1 MPRKSSYRDWKV
13 IKKVKRL
20 SKRAEIPGQPPVER
34 LYAVIRCP
42 FCRQKMECV
51 ANRVDQLKSV
61 VAKSHL
67 RHCKR
72 APFASSETPR
82 PEASEGKARQKK
94 GKKL

>member
-1 MPRKSSYRDWKV
+1 MPRKSAYRDWKV
-13 IKKVKRL
+13 VKKVKRL

-51 ANRVDQLKSV
+51 AKRVDQLKSV

-67 RHCKR
+67 RYCKG
-72 APFASSETPR
+72 APSESAR
-82 PEASEGKARQKK
+82 PVASEGKARQKK
-94 GKKL
+94 GKGL